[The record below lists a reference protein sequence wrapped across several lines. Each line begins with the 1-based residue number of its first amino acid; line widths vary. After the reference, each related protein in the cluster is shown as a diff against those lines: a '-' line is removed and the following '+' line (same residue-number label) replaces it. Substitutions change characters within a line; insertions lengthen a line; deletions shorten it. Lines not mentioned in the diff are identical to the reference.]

1 MSDQQNN
8 PQITA
13 FIRKLE
19 RLEPGDHARL
29 KRSAGKYLHESRD
42 IGLFYSTLP
51 AGVPEYQEQK
61 YFLLATLY
69 PLADASEKGNLGM
82 SLRMARDLKKNA
94 KGLDRRVRF
103 LLDADGKPAAL
114 SPEADSKFFTF
125 KPGRVYWERL
135 LEDMLGFEGH
145 PEKHVQRRWARSY
158 FGE

>member
-19 RLEPGDHARL
+19 RLEPGDRARL

-69 PLADASEKGNLGM
+69 SN
-82 SLRMARDLKKNA
+82 RC
-94 KGLDRRVRF
+94 
-103 LLDADGKPAAL
+103 
-114 SPEADSKFFTF
+114 
-125 KPGRVYWERL
+125 
-135 LEDMLGFEGH
+135 
-145 PEKHVQRRWARSY
+145 Q
-158 FGE
+158 